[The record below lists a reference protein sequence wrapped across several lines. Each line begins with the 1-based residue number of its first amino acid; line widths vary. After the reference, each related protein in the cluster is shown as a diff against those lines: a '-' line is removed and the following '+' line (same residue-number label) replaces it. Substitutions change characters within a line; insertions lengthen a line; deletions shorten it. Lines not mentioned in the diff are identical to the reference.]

1 MSHILISGESFRKE
15 AGMKK
20 FLMVASQLSE
30 DLLAEYVYEPVDNP
44 MLEYGRTHF
53 PIIPLVNASVEEGD
67 AIEVIAVTYDTPD
80 CHRNLALLEKEISQV
95 CANHQATYE
104 FDSVEVP
111 FDDSIKAILNVYKQL
126 IARVDD
132 GDDLFADITYGSKPM
147 PIVLTM
153 ALQYAYRTKENVS
166 IECVTY
172 GQISH
177 HKETKDAKI
186 FDVTALVQLD
196 EIVNL
201 MAEGNVSDPA
211 SVISLILGE

>member
-1 MSHILISGESFRKE
+1 
-15 AGMKK
+15 MKT
-20 FLMVASQLSE
+20 FLFVTSQLPE
-30 DLLAEYVYEPVDNP
+30 HLLKEYVYETVDNP
-44 MLEYGRTHF
+44 NLAHGMTHF
-53 PIIPLVNASVEEGD
+53 PAIPLINAYVEEGD
-67 AIEVIAVTYDTPD
+67 TIRVVTVTYDMPD
-80 CHRNLALLEKEISQV
+80 CHRNLKLLEKEIAQV
-95 CANHQATYE
+95 CSNHHATYKL
-104 FDSVEVP
+104 DSIEVP
-111 FDDSIKAILNVYKQL
+111 FDDSIKAILNVYQQL
-126 IARVDD
+126 ISRVDD

-196 EIVNL
+196 EIVRL
-201 MAEGNVSDPA
+201 MADGNVADPE
-211 SVISLILGE
+211 SIIGRIIGE